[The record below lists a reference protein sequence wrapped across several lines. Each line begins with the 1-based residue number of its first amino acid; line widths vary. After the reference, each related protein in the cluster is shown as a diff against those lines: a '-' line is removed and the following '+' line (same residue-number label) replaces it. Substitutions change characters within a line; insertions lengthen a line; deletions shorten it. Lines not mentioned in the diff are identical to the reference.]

1 MSEYLEGMIAAAAW
15 FCSCATTIVAA
26 ALLIIKPV
34 RKKAKD
40 SKAEDEGMKCLLRS
54 DMLRIYYENKSN
66 SKIRQFEYENFIME
80 YDAYKAMG
88 GNSFIDHIKCE
99 IDEWEVISA

>member
-1 MSEYLEGMIAAAAW
+1 MSEYVKGIITAAAW
-15 FCSCATTIVAA
+15 LCSCATTIAAA

-40 SKAEDEGMKCLLRS
+40 SKAEDEGVKCLLRS
-54 DMLRIYYENKSN
+54 DMLRTYYKYKDHG
-66 SKIRQFEYENFIME
+66 KIRQFEYENFIME

-88 GNSFIDHIKCE
+88 GNSFIDHIKNE
-99 IDEWEVISA
+99 IDDWEVVST